1 MLNIERVRTL
11 SLDPSTHP
19 LGHAHFSAASGLVRV
34 KRRLFVVADDEFHI
48 AVLDDIEPDGAGT
61 LAQGVEPVRLERM
74 FEGTL
79 PADPVRRKK
88 AKPDVES
95 LAALPPLPGCPF
107 GALLALGSGSRPTR
121 ETGLLMA
128 LDAAGNLNGRMA
140 QVSFSALYTV
150 LKKRFVTLN
159 IEGAF
164 VLSGE
169 LRLLQRGLKGNPR
182 SNACI
187 SYDWNT
193 MAPWLAGTQTAL
205 PAPKA
210 VQLMD
215 LGEVDGVPL
224 SLTDGAALDGGRWV
238 FCAVAEDTRH
248 AAQDGPCVASAVGVV
263 GANGRVLALHRLQG
277 HPKVEGIAARLDGNT
292 AVLTLVTDADDPA
305 VASVVLKV
313 CMPLPDDAGA
323 ESP

>member
-1 MLNIERVRTL
+1 
-11 SLDPSTHP
+11 
-19 LGHAHFSAASGLVRV
+19 
-34 KRRLFVVADDEFHI
+34 
-48 AVLDDIEPDGAGT
+48 VLDDIEPAEGSDPP
-61 LAQGVEPVRLERM
+61 AQGLEPVRLERM
-74 FEGTL
+74 FEGML

-95 LAALPPLPGCPF
+95 LVALPPLPGCPF

-182 SNACI
+182 SNGCI

-193 MAPWLAGTQTAL
+193 LAPWLAGTQTAL

-210 VQLMD
+210 VQLID
-215 LGEVDGVPL
+215 LGEVNGVPL

-238 FCAVAEDTRH
+238 FCAVAEDTRQ
-248 AAQDGPCVASAVGVV
+248 AAQDGPCVASAVGLV
-263 GANGRVLALHRLQG
+263 GADGRVLALHRLQG
-277 HPKVEGIAARLDGNT
+277 HPKVEGIAARLDGDT

-305 VASVVLKV
+305 VPSAVLRV
-313 CMPLPDDAGA
+313 CMPLPDGA
-323 ESP
+323 